1 VEEGLELATLQ
12 TRISRRVAD
21 REYVKS
27 ELVIPRELVQKLNW
41 SDDQTIDFKL
51 YGTNKLLLT
60 PTEPK
65 QRPVKPTF
73 ETFAGTVLKILAAN
87 PEGLTWSEIR
97 ELGRLEQATPNPTWV
112 YRMEKEH
119 NLQRLHD
126 RKTLQT
132 KWKINLFYPPTSV
145 MCRKLYI

>member
-1 VEEGLELATLQ
+1 MATLQ

-27 ELVIPRELVQKLNW
+27 ELVIPRELVQRLSW
-41 SDDQTIDFKL
+41 SDDQTVDFRL
-51 YGTNKLLLT
+51 YGGDKLLLI

-73 ETFAGTVLKILAAN
+73 VAFASAVLRVLTENPRGLA
-87 PEGLTWSEIR
+87 WSRIR
-97 ELGRLEQATPNPTWV
+97 ELARLEQATPNPVWV

-119 NLQRLHD
+119 GLRRSRD
-126 RKTLQT
+126 GKTLQT
-132 KWKINLFYPPTSV
+132 TWRLDNEANGGEDS
-145 MCRKLYI
+145 